1 MNIKVAINGFG
12 RIGRNVFKIAIEKG
26 GFDIV
31 GINDLTDTK
40 TLAHLLKYDSTQ
52 GKFNGT
58 VDFDKDCIIVN
69 GKKVKVS
76 AERNPAEIPWGE
88 TPDIVVEATGIF
100 RERESSK
107 GGYGDH
113 LKNGAKK
120 VILTVP
126 SKDEIDNM
134 IVLGVNDDDLKT
146 TDNCIS
152 NASCTTNCL
161 APVAKVLNDKFGIEN
176 GLMTT
181 IHAYTNDQ
189 KILDAP
195 HSDLRRAR
203 SAAVSQIPTTTGAA
217 KAVGK
222 IIPSLA
228 GKLDGMA
235 VRVPNPTGSLVDF
248 VVNLKKETTKEE
260 INAAIKEAAEGAM
273 KGVLEYTEDPI
284 VSCDVIHNSHSSVF
298 DGLSTMV
305 LGKTAKVLSWYDN
318 EWGYS
323 ARVVDLM
330 KFCMEKK

>member
-1 MNIKVAINGFG
+1 MNKIKIGINGFG
-12 RIGRNVFKIAIEKG
+12 RIGRNVFKIAIERG
-26 GFDIV
+26 HMDVV

-52 GKFNGT
+52 GRFNGE
-58 VDFDKDCIIVN
+58 VSYNDSAIIVN
-69 GKKVKVS
+69 GVEIPVS
-76 AERNPAEIPWGE
+76 AERSPINIPWQQ
-88 TPDIVVEATGIF
+88 TPDVVVEATGIF
-100 RERESSK
+100 RSRESNK

-126 SKDEIDNM
+126 SKDAIDNM
-134 IVLGVNDDDLKT
+134 IVLGVNDNELRDEDE
-146 TDNCIS
+146 CVS

-161 APVAKVLNDKFGIEN
+161 APIAKVLNDRFGIEN

-181 IHAYTNDQ
+181 IHSYTNDQ
-189 KILDAP
+189 AILDAP

-222 IIPSLA
+222 IIPDLN

-235 VRVPNPTGSLVDF
+235 VRVPTPTGSLVDL
-248 VVNLKKETTKEE
+248 VVNLKTEASVDE
-260 INAAIKEAAEGAM
+260 INAAMKEAAEGPM
-273 KGVLEYTEDPI
+273 KGILEYTEDPI
-284 VSCDVIHNSHSSVF
+284 VSVDVIHNSHSSIY
-298 DGLSTMV
+298 DSGATMV
-305 LGKTAKVLSWYDN
+305 QGKTVKVLSWYDN

-323 ARVVDLM
+323 TRVVDLM
-330 KFCMEKK
+330 ERFNF